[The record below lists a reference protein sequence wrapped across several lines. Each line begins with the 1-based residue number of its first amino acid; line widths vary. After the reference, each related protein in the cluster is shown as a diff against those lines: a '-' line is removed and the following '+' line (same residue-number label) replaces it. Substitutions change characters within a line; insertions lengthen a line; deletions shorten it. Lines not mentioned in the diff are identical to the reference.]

1 MSIFGFFFF
10 IVITILILGV
20 SVIAGIL
27 RAIFGFGKRRSTSQQ
42 QQQQQQQ
49 DNAAHTQRPHQTI
62 NDAPRKAHK
71 KIFDKNEGEYVE
83 FEEVKD
89 E

>member
-42 QQQQQQQ
+42 QQQQG
-49 DNAAHTQRPHQTI
+49 NAAHTQRPHQTI

-83 FEEVKD
+83 FEEIKD